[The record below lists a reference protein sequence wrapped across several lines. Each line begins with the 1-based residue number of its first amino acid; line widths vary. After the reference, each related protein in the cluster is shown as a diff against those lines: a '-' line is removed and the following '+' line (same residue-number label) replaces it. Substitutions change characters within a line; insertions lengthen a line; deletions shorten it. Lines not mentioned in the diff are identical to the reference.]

1 MANNTCARPPA
12 LYQGNGSTTK
22 YSFAFP
28 YIETSDIAVFLWNE
42 TTETF
47 DLCTQVSNSAACSGS
62 TTEYYFTSATPVDL
76 TFCVAPPEP
85 PENRPDWFSNVIIIR
100 QTDICQ
106 MVAYFYPGSP
116 VRAQDLNNNFTQI
129 LLALQDVE
137 GRLVQFIENYQG
149 FVRIT
154 GDTMEGGPLDMNTFQ
169 LTGVPDPVDGTDAVP
184 LDWAEN
190 QYINADGDTMRGTLN
205 MNGNDLTG
213 VPYPSVDSDAANKK
227 YVDDLRD
234 YVDDEIED
242 LDDELRDWAEDTFVN
257 VTGDRM
263 TGELQMSNNKIRE
276 VGNPL
281 VSGDAVNKQYVDEAI
296 WGGGGEVQALPVSR
310 TIYNAVGG
318 ETLITANTPF
328 SQGNEIIT
336 VNGSTITPTDDY
348 TYSGNKSINLRL
360 PLLKNDQVMILS
372 YNNLA
377 TYVIDSNFGTFPFT
391 RWVET
396 ATAGQTV
403 FEGTG
408 DGSVTLAYSVGF
420 EQVALNGA
428 VLQRDVDYIAN
439 NKTTVTL
446 TQPTLESDVV
456 VVTSAN
462 YIKNIEVSANFD
474 TVPYSRWVKIATSGQ
489 TSFSGLGEDYSTLAY
504 SVGSECVYFN
514 GSLLTRN
521 IDYTAV
527 DKTTVTLTQPAQE
540 GDVIDIHSANYIK
553 TV

>member
-28 YIETSDIAVFLWNE
+28 YIETSDIAVYLWNE
-42 TTETF
+42 TTESF
-47 DLCTQVSNSAACSGS
+47 QLCTQVSNSAACSGS
-62 TTEYYFTSATPVDL
+62 PYEYYFTSATPVDL

-85 PENRPDWFSNVIIIR
+85 PENRPPTFSNVIIIR

-116 VRAQDLNNNFTQI
+116 VRAQDLNNNFTQV

-137 GRLVQFIENYQG
+137 GRLYQFIENYQG

-184 LDWAEN
+184 FAWAEN
-190 QYINADGDTMRGTLN
+190 EYINADGDTMRGTLN
-205 MNGNDLTG
+205 MNGKDLTG

-227 YVDDLRD
+227 YVDDK
-234 YVDDEIED
+234 IED
-242 LDDELRDWAEDTFVN
+242 LDDDLKDWAEDQFVN

-263 TGELQMSNNKIRE
+263 TGELKMSNNKIRE
-276 VGNPL
+276 VGNPI
-281 VSGDAVNKQYVDEAI
+281 VSEDAVNKQYVDEVI
-296 WGGGGEVQALPVSR
+296 WGESGGNVQALPVSR

-318 ETLITANTPF
+318 ETLVTANTPF
-328 SQGNEIIT
+328 SRGNEIVTI
-336 VNGSTITPTDDY
+336 NGSTITPSDDY
-348 TYSGNKSINLRL
+348 TYSGDTAINLRS
-360 PLLKNDQVMILS
+360 PLVYNDQVMILS
-372 YNNLA
+372 WNNLA

-391 RWVET
+391 RWTKT

-403 FEGTG
+403 FEGMG

-420 EQVALNGA
+420 EQVALNGV

-446 TQPTLESDVV
+446 AVPTLASDVV

-462 YIKNIEVSANFD
+462 YIKYIEVEANFD
-474 TVPYSRWVKIATSGQ
+474 TVPYSRWVKIATKGQ
-489 TSFSGLGEDYSTLAY
+489 TNFSGVGEDSTTLAY
-504 SVGSECVYFN
+504 TVGSECVYYN
-514 GSLLTRN
+514 GALLTRN
-521 IDYTAV
+521 IDYSAF
-527 DKTTVTLTQPAQE
+527 DKSVVTLTQPAIG

-553 TV
+553 TS

>member
-1 MANNTCARPPA
+1 MANNTCARPPG
-12 LYQGNGSTTK
+12 LYQGDGSTTK
-22 YSFAFP
+22 YSFAFQ

-42 TTETF
+42 TTESF
-47 DLCTQVSNSAACSGS
+47 QLCTQVANSAACSGS
-62 TTEYYFTSATPVDL
+62 PYEYYFTSATPVDL
-76 TFCVAPPEP
+76 TFCIAPPVP
-85 PENRPDWFSNVIIIR
+85 PDDRPDWFSNVIIIR

-137 GRLVQFIENYQG
+137 GRLYQFIENYKG

-154 GDTMEGGPLDMNTFQ
+154 GDTMEGGPLDMNGFK

-190 QYINADGDTMRGTLN
+190 QYVNTDGDTMRGALD
-205 MNGNDLTG
+205 MNGKDLTG

-227 YVDDLRD
+227 YVDDEIIKSEDRD
-234 YVDDEIED
+234 QD
-242 LDDELRDWAEDTFVN
+242 RFVN
-257 VTGDRM
+257 VTGDTM
-263 TGELQMSNNKIRE
+263 TGELFMSNNKIRA
-276 VGNPL
+276 VGNPI
-281 VSGDAVNKQYVDEAI
+281 VTGDAVNKQYVDEI
-296 WGGGGEVQALPVSR
+296 KYGGGGEVQALPVSR

-318 ETLITANTPF
+318 ETLITANTEF
-328 SQGNEIIT
+328 TKGNEIVS

-360 PLLKNDQVMILS
+360 PLLKNDQVMLLS

-391 RWVET
+391 RWSAT
-396 ATAGQTV
+396 ATSGQTV
-403 FEGTG
+403 FEGVG
-408 DGSVTLAYSVGF
+408 DGGVTLAYSVGY
-420 EQVALNGA
+420 EQVALNGSI
-428 VLQRDVDYIAN
+428 LQRDVDYIAN

-446 TQPTLESDVV
+446 ALPALENDVI

-462 YIKNIEVSANFD
+462 YIKYIEVGANFD
-474 TVPYSRWVKIATSGQ
+474 TVPYSRWVKIATNGQ
-489 TSFSGLGEDYSTLAY
+489 TRFSGVGDDGTDLAY
-504 SVGSECVYFN
+504 TVGSECVYLN

-521 IDYTAV
+521 IDYSAS
-527 DKTTVTLTQPAQE
+527 DKTVVNLTQPALD
-540 GDVIDIHSANYIK
+540 GDVIDIHSINYIK
-553 TV
+553 TA